1 MAGASARPLDLMA
14 RWQVISYGP
23 LIDRTHQAWKLHAV
37 NIGVLLAIV
46 IHAVARWVLR
56 GITGREL
63 ALFSG
68 ASALIAAVSLF
79 IFFGTVRCPACGAN
93 WASRAIKE
101 RAGRW
106 LEWLREQQAC
116 PVCGASGNVR
126 PDKDLE
132 K

>member
-1 MAGASARPLDLMA
+1 MAGGSARPLNFTT

-46 IHAVARWVLR
+46 VHAVARWVLR
-56 GITGREL
+56 GITAREL

-68 ASALIAAVSLF
+68 ASALIAAGSLF

-93 WASRAIKE
+93 WAWRAIKA

-116 PVCGASGNVR
+116 PVCGASGNVP

-132 K
+132 R